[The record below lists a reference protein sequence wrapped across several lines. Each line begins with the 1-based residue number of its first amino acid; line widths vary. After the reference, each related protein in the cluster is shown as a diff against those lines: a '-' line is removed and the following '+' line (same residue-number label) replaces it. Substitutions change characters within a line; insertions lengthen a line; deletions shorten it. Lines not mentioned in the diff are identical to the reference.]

1 MPPDADGDRMA
12 VPIRIPSRP
21 RALASRFAAGA
32 VVVAAGL
39 AVLTATAGAA
49 GAQSGPR
56 TYTVRPGDSVHLV
69 AQRNGVSPDDVRY
82 ANGIIGDRLYAG
94 GKLIIDPNA
103 ATTWDSG
110 PISVQGPARTAP
122 APAPTPA
129 PASGGGTYTVRPGDS
144 LWLIAQRNRVGLDAL
159 LRANGLRASSLIVP
173 GRRLVIPGRGGSTVT
188 PTQPISA
195 TRPAQPAPSTGGLA
209 RISMV
214 CPVPGARYSNDWG
227 FPRGNGLGFHQ
238 GNDLMAP
245 KGTTVLAPVS
255 GTLTFG
261 SNRLGGLTF
270 SITTRDGWVVYGA
283 HLSATVGGNRQVAA
297 GQVIGRVGDTGDA
310 RGGPP
315 HLHLGLRRTVGSFI
329 NPYPSLAAAC

>member
-1 MPPDADGDRMA
+1 M
-12 VPIRIPSRP
+12 VLQHQIPSRP
-21 RALASRFAAGA
+21 RAARARRVRTGGIAAAAVAFVLASGASAG
-32 VVVAAGL
+32 V
-39 AVLTATAGAA
+39 A
-49 GAQSGPR
+49 GAQTGPR

-94 GKLIIDPNA
+94 GKLVIDPNA
-103 ATTWDSG
+103 ASTWDSG
-110 PISVQGPARTAP
+110 PISARGPARPAPAP
-122 APAPTPA
+122 APAPTA
-129 PASGGGTYTVRPGDS
+129 PTAGGGTYTVRQGDS
-144 LWLIAQRNRVGLDAL
+144 LWLIAQRNKVGLDAL
-159 LRANGLRASSLIVP
+159 LRANGLRPTSVILP
-173 GRRLVIPGRGGSTVT
+173 GRRLVVPGRGGPAIT

-195 TRPAQPAPSTGGLA
+195 TRPAQPAPAPGGLA
-209 RISMV
+209 RITMV
-214 CPVPGARYSNDWG
+214 CPVPGARYANDWG

-245 KGTTVLAPVS
+245 KGATIVAPVS

-261 SNRLGGLTF
+261 SNPLGGTTF
-270 SITTRDGWVVYGA
+270 NITTRDGWVVYGA
-283 HLSATVGGNRQVAA
+283 HLSATVGGNRQVTA
-297 GQVIGRVGDTGDA
+297 GQVIGRVGDSGDA